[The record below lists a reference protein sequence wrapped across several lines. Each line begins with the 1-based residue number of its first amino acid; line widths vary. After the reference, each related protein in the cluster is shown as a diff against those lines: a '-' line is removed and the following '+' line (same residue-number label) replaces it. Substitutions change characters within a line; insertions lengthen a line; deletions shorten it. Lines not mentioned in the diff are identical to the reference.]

1 MNQETRIVTHNLHH
15 ASHHS
20 TPGCSHTIEQHKM
33 TAQLEALP
41 NNTWNIWMLQEMRL
55 PFYLPPFVFHD
66 KVLHH
71 FLSQSFSLDHPAG
84 TFR

>member
-1 MNQETRIVTHNLHH
+1 
-15 ASHHS
+15 
-20 TPGCSHTIEQHKM
+20 M
-33 TAQLEALP
+33 TAQLEALS

-71 FLSQSFSLDHPAG
+71 FLSQLSFLITLLEHFDKSDVINVNQ
-84 TFR
+84 